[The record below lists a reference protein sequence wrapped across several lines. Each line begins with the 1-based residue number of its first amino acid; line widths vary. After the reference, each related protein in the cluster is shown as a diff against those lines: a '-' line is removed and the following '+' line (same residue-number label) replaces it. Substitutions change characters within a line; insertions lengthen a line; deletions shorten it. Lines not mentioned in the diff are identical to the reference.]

1 MSTEHLERLHV
12 GIAAPLQP
20 ARSPTWQLDPGRRL
34 IPDYQPSTGNMVSVF
49 DDQAYARGF
58 VSKLETLLINWVVLL
73 SCFSLADVADAYY
86 PRDFSRPL
94 DRIAIGSC
102 NRQKHAQPHWQTLQS
117 LNPDLW
123 IWLGDNVYADTEDM
137 AKMRHVY
144 RTQFQ
149 RPDYA
154 AFRRETPVIGTWDD
168 YDYGDNNSGN
178 WFPKKRQS
186 QQLLL
191 DFLEE
196 PADSPRRTR
205 EGVYARYTFGPP
217 GRRVDVV
224 LLDNRYHADRPG
236 EEADILGEAQW
247 RFLEEALAT
256 SEAQF
261 IFVGSGTQFLAL
273 DHPYENW
280 GNFPHS
286 RRRLLRTVQLS
297 GKGGIVLLS
306 GDRHI
311 HEVSMLNDGTVP
323 YPLIDFTASGLT
335 HSFRRLTAEANR
347 YRVGAL
353 YKQPGFGLV
362 EIDWEREDPRLSLQV
377 LDREGGVHRRF
388 EITLSSLQPHKDL
401 DD

>member
-1 MSTEHLERLHV
+1 M
-12 GIAAPLQP
+12 
-20 ARSPTWQLDPGRRL
+20 AR
-34 IPDYQPSTGNMVSVF
+34 
-49 DDQAYARGF
+49 
-58 VSKLETLLINWVVLL
+58 KLETLPIKQVVLL
-73 SCFSLADVADAYY
+73 SCLALADIAGAYY
-86 PRDFSRPL
+86 PRDFSQPL
-94 DRIAIGSC
+94 ERIAIGSC
-102 NRQKHAQPHWQTLQS
+102 NRQEREQPHWQTLQS
-117 LNPDLW
+117 LEPDLW
-123 IWLGDNVYADTEDM
+123 VWLGDNVYAATEDIDQLRD
-137 AKMRHVY
+137 AY
-144 RTQFQ
+144 QTQFG
-149 RPDYA
+149 RADYA
-154 AFRRETPVIGTWDD
+154 AFRRDTPVIGTWDD
-168 YDYGDNNSGN
+168 NDYGESNSGH
-178 WFPKKRQS
+178 WYAKKRES

-191 DFLEE
+191 DFLED
-196 PADSPRRTR
+196 PAGSPRRTR

-217 GRRVDVV
+217 GRRVDFV

-236 EEADILGEAQW
+236 EQADILGEAQW

-261 IFVGSGTQFLAL
+261 VFVGSGTQVLAL
-273 DHPYENW
+273 DQPYENW

-286 RRRLLRTVQLS
+286 RQRLLRTVRLS

-335 HSFRRLTAEANR
+335 HSFGRLTAEANR

-362 EIDWEREDPRLSLQV
+362 EIDWERDDPRLSLQV
-377 LDREGGVHRRF
+377 MDRHGGVHRRF